1 MLKTRLVLLLILG
14 LLLPHMANAEL
25 YRWVDEHGTM
35 HFTDSPPEHVK
46 AKKLNLQINSYQS
59 PKVAPFSFNQSL
71 ISKRK
76 SSTDV
81 IMYSTT
87 WCGYCKQAR
96 RYFTRQGIAFEE
108 YDVEKSAKGK
118 QDYRKLNGRGV
129 PIILVGDRRMNGFSP
144 QQFNRLYAP

>member
-1 MLKTRLVLLLILG
+1 MLKTRLVLLLVLG
-14 LLLPHMANAEL
+14 LLLPHTANAEL

-35 HFTDSPPEHVK
+35 HFTDSPPEHVQ
-46 AKKLNLQINSYQS
+46 AKQLNLQINSYQS
-59 PKVAPFSFNQSL
+59 PKVAPFSFNEAL

-76 SSTDV
+76 PSTDV
-81 IMYSTT
+81 VMYSTT

-118 QDYRKLNGRGV
+118 QDYRKLKGRGV
-129 PIILVGDRRMNGFSP
+129 PIILVGDRRMNGFSQ
-144 QQFNRLYAP
+144 QQFDRLYSR